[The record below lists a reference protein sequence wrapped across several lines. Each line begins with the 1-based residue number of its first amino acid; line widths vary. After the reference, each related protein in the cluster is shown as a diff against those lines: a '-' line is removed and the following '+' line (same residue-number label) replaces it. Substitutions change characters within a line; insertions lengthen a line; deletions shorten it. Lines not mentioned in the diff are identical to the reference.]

1 MNKGKL
7 ELFNNNVETILSKE
21 NNEVFYD
28 NSNYVEL
35 FSTDQGTIKTNIK
48 VEPQVSIYDIMKNWC
63 NLQQKCKDDNER
75 FYDYYFDDETNTT
88 YKLTNI
94 YISNVGGSYDKEVKL
109 SFNYDDKKEVWH
121 QSDDEINSFFETYI
135 NASNIQGDA
144 KIENKYCKGEK

>member
-35 FSTDQGTIKTNIK
+35 FNTNQDTIKTNIK
-48 VEPQVSIYDIMKNWC
+48 VESQVSIYAVMKNWC
-63 NLQQKCKDDNER
+63 NLQQKCKDDNEI
-75 FYDYYFDDETNTT
+75 FYNYYFDDETNTT
-88 YKLTNI
+88 YRLTNI

-109 SFNYDDKKEVWH
+109 SFNYDDKKEVRY
-121 QSDDEINSFFETYI
+121 QSEDEINSFFETYI
-135 NASNIQGDA
+135 NASNIQG
-144 KIENKYCKGEK
+144 NEK

>member
-1 MNKGKL
+1 MNKDKL

-28 NSNYVEL
+28 NLNYIEL

-48 VEPQVSIYDIMKNWC
+48 VEPQVSIYDVMKNWC
-63 NLQQKCKDDNER
+63 NLQQKCKDDNEI
-75 FYDYYFDDETNTT
+75 FYNYYFDDETNTT
-88 YKLTNI
+88 YRLTNI

-109 SFNYDDKKEVWH
+109 SFNYDDKKEAGH

-135 NASNIQGDA
+135 NASNIQG
-144 KIENKYCKGEK
+144 NEK